1 MTKINHRRIKAPL
14 LESRVRLG
22 FRMSGSLASAL
33 VMTALLGA
41 GCGGDEAKDSRSPGS
56 MLGANQA
63 AAQRTRGGNEAPMIE
78 SVSLTPARPAPGRIV
93 HASAAVS
100 DADGDATELQFEWRT
115 SVGQVLGTGRSL
127 NTTGFS
133 EGERLELAVR
143 ATDGRDES
151 EAFIE
156 EFRLSEALP
165 QIALVAIETNDGT
178 KPGVTLEA
186 VVETTD
192 ENQGGYDVLYEWRV
206 SDRVVGRDD
215 EFDTSALVPGDVVTL
230 HAQLDFSDSRTD
242 LVRSQPV
249 VIGRVVPPKIIS
261 KPEVGM
267 EGGMF
272 RYLVRAT
279 STEPGAKLKYK
290 LLEGPGGMTVDAGS
304 GVMSWHPSSEQRG
317 AFSIEVAAKDQW
329 GSGVAQSFEIRVAPP
344 APPASA
350 R

>member
-1 MTKINHRRIKAPL
+1 MTKMNHRRLKVPL

-22 FRMSGSLASAL
+22 FGMSGSLVSAL

-56 MLGANQA
+56 MLGANRT
-63 AAQRTRGGNEAPMIE
+63 AAQRTRGGNEAPIIE

-115 SVGQVLGTGRSL
+115 SVGRILGSGRSL

-133 EGERLELAVR
+133 EGERLELTVR

-151 EAFIE
+151 EAFVE

-165 QIALVAIETNDGT
+165 QIALVAIETDDGT
-178 KPGVTLEA
+178 KPGAALEA

-192 ENQGGYDVLYEWRV
+192 EDQGGYGVLYEWRV

-215 EFDTSALVPGDVVTL
+215 EFDTSALLPGDVVTL
-230 HAQLDFSDSRTD
+230 HAQLEFSDSRTD
-242 LVRSQPV
+242 LARSQPI

-261 KPEVGM
+261 KPEVGV

-279 STEPGAKLKYK
+279 STESGAKLKYE
-290 LLEGPGGMTVDAGS
+290 LLEGPGGMTVDADS
-304 GVMSWHPSSEQRG
+304 GVMSWRPSSEQRG

>member
-1 MTKINHRRIKAPL
+1 MTKVNHRRLKVAL
-14 LESRVRLG
+14 LKSRVRLG
-22 FRMSGSLASAL
+22 FGMSGSLVSAL

-56 MLGANQA
+56 MLGANRT
-63 AAQRTRGGNEAPMIE
+63 AAQRTRGGNEAPIIK

-115 SVGQVLGTGRSL
+115 SVGRILGSGRSL

-133 EGERLELAVR
+133 EGERLELTVR

-151 EAFIE
+151 EAFVE
-156 EFRLSEALP
+156 EFRLSVALP
-165 QIALVAIETNDGT
+165 QIALVAIETDDGT
-178 KPGVTLEA
+178 KPGAALEA

-192 ENQGGYDVLYEWRV
+192 EDQGGYGVLYEWRV

-215 EFDTSALVPGDVVTL
+215 EFDTSALLPGDVVTL
-230 HAQLDFSDSRTD
+230 HAQLEFSDSRTD
-242 LVRSQPV
+242 LVRSQPI
-249 VIGRVVPPKIIS
+249 VIGRVVPPTIIS
-261 KPEVGM
+261 KPEVGV
-267 EGGMF
+267 EGGVF

-279 STEPGAKLKYK
+279 STESGAKLKYK
-290 LLEGPGGMTVDAGS
+290 LLEGPDGMTVDAGS
-304 GVMSWHPSSEQRG
+304 GVMSWRPSSEQRG

>member
-1 MTKINHRRIKAPL
+1 MKMTKTRT
-14 LESRVRLG
+14 G
-22 FRMSGSLASAL
+22 FGMSGPVVSAL
-33 VMTALLGA
+33 VMIALLGA

-56 MLGANQA
+56 MLGANTTA
-63 AAQRTRGGNEAPMIE
+63 AERTGGGNEAPTIE
-78 SVSLTPARPAPGRIV
+78 SVSLRPARPAPGRIV
-93 HASAAVS
+93 HASAAVL

-115 SVGQVLGTGRSL
+115 SVGRIIGTGRSL

-133 EGERLELAVR
+133 EGERLELSVR

-151 EAFIE
+151 EAFVQ
-156 EFRLSEALP
+156 EFRLSETAP
-165 QIALVAIETNDGT
+165 QIALVAIETDDGT
-178 KPGVTLEA
+178 KPGAVLEA

-192 ENQGGYDVLYEWRV
+192 EDQGGYGVLYEWRV

-215 EFDTSALVPGDVVTL
+215 ELDTSALLPGDVVTL

-242 LVRSQPV
+242 LVRSQPI
-249 VIGRVVPPKIIS
+249 VIGRGVPPTIIS
-261 KPEVGM
+261 KPAVGI
-267 EGGMF
+267 EDGMF

-279 STEPGAKLKYK
+279 SAESGAKLKYK
-290 LLEGPGGMTVDAGS
+290 LLEGPDGMTVDAGS
-304 GVMSWHPSSEQRG
+304 GVMSWRPSSEQRG
-317 AFSIEVAAKDQW
+317 VFSIEVAAKDQW

>member
-1 MTKINHRRIKAPL
+1 MTKMNHRRPRVPL
-14 LESRVRLG
+14 LKARVRLG
-22 FRMSGSLASAL
+22 FGISGYLIPAL

-41 GCGGDEAKDSRSPGS
+41 GCGGDEVKDLRSPRS
-56 MLGANQA
+56 MLGAKRTA
-63 AAQRTRGGNEAPMIE
+63 AERNRDGNEAPIIE

-100 DADGDATELQFEWRT
+100 DADGDAVELRFEWRT
-115 SVGQVLGTGRSL
+115 SVGRILGTGRSL

-133 EGERLELAVR
+133 GGERLELTVR
-143 ATDGRDES
+143 ATDGLDKS
-151 EAFIE
+151 EAFKE
-156 EFRLSEALP
+156 QFRLSEALP
-165 QIALVAIETNDGT
+165 QIALVAIRADAGS
-178 KPGVTLEA
+178 KPGAVLEA
-186 VVETTD
+186 VVETTEED
-192 ENQGGYDVLYEWRV
+192 QGGYGVLYEWRV

-215 EFDTSALVPGDVVTL
+215 EFDTTALLPGDVVTL

-242 LVRSQPV
+242 LVRSQPI
-249 VIGRVVPPKIIS
+249 VIGRVVPPTIIS
-261 KPEVGM
+261 KPEVGV

-279 STEPGAKLKYK
+279 SAESGAKLKYK
-290 LLEGPGGMTVDAGS
+290 LLEGPDGMTVDAGS
-304 GVMSWHPSSEQRG
+304 GVMSWRPSSEQRG
-317 AFSIEVAAKDQW
+317 AFSVEVAAQDQW

>member
-1 MTKINHRRIKAPL
+1 MTKVNHRRLKVAL
-14 LESRVRLG
+14 LKSRVRLG
-22 FRMSGSLASAL
+22 FGMSGSLVSAL

-56 MLGANQA
+56 MLGANRT
-63 AAQRTRGGNEAPMIE
+63 AAQRTRGGNEAPIIE

-115 SVGQVLGTGRSL
+115 SVGRILGTARSL

-133 EGERLELAVR
+133 EGERLELTVR

-151 EAFIE
+151 EAFVE
-156 EFRLSEALP
+156 EFRLSVALP
-165 QIALVAIETNDGT
+165 QIALVAIETDDGT
-178 KPGVTLEA
+178 KTGAALEA

-192 ENQGGYDVLYEWRV
+192 EDQGGYGVLYEWRV

-215 EFDTSALVPGDVVTL
+215 EFDTSALLPGDVVTL
-230 HAQLDFSDSRTD
+230 NAQLEFSDSRTD
-242 LVRSQPV
+242 LARSQPI

-261 KPEVGM
+261 KPEVGV

-279 STEPGAKLKYK
+279 STESGAKLKYE
-290 LLEGPGGMTVDAGS
+290 LLEGPGGMTVDADS
-304 GVMSWHPSSEQRG
+304 GVMSWRPSSEQRG